1 MAIFEQA
8 GFRLPGALP
17 PTSRRAEAEAYAAS
31 LGMTR
36 GTPGWGDAIRD
47 FVMNQASVSARPSGP
62 PMLPQALAPV
72 RDPGA
77 EFPLGIATFDRGV
90 FPGPSGVDPADAQFS
105 DPASGTIPPH
115 PVRLVAAAGEGG
127 PTHQRWAG
135 SAGRAQS
142 RPAPAPAPPPRDPSP
157 RERRAVEALITPLY
171 PKNGASGD
179 GLVTGTRLW
188 DVPRDRR
195 PRNLPNGSL
204 AEIRET
210 RGGGVGTIS
219 RGGPGDRGGRSFGSF
234 QLSTNSDM
242 ARAFADSVHALAW
255 RHELGGLSPKDRLFQ
270 QRWKAISARDP
281 AAFREAQ
288 QLFVADELYY
298 DTIQKTWDASG
309 VDLDARSETVREAI
323 WSASLQHRDAHSFL
337 PRAIAAADRRLR
349 DRSGRVD
356 RSSPAYDQALIEEI
370 YPARMDYV
378 RNLRNRTPKERRTDQ
393 NIIPQLAREM
403 QTALRMFAEERRA
416 QRRTR

>member
-8 GFRLPGALP
+8 AFRLPRALP
-17 PTSRRAEAEAYAAS
+17 PTGLRAEAEAYAAS

-36 GTPGWGDAIRD
+36 GSPGWGDAVREFALSRTTGI
-47 FVMNQASVSARPSGP
+47 VRPTNP
-62 PMLPQALAPV
+62 PMLPEALAPTDEQ
-72 RDPGA
+72 RA
-77 EFPLGIATFDRGV
+77 EFPAGIAVLDRGIP
-90 FPGPSGVDPADAQFS
+90 PGLSGIDPAGAQLS
-105 DPASGTIPPH
+105 ELVSGTIPPR
-115 PVRLVAAAGEGG
+115 PVRLVAAAGKGG
-127 PTHQRWAG
+127 PTRQRWAG
-135 SAGRAQS
+135 SPGRAQS
-142 RPAPAPAPPPRDPSP
+142 RPAPASPPPPQDPSP

-171 PKNGASGD
+171 PRSGASGD
-179 GLVTGTRLW
+179 GPVTGTRLW

-195 PRNLPNGSL
+195 PRNLPSGSL

-210 RGGGVGTIS
+210 GGRGVGTIS

-242 ARAFADSVHALAW
+242 ARAFASSVHALAW
-255 RHELGGLSPKDRLFQ
+255 RHELGGLSPKDPVFQ
-270 QRWKAISARDP
+270 QRWTAISARDP

-288 QLFVADELYY
+288 QQFVADELYY

-309 VDLDARSETVREAI
+309 VDLDVRSETVREAI

-349 DRSGRVD
+349 NRSGRVD

-370 YPARMDYV
+370 YLARMDYV
-378 RNLRNRTPKERRTDQ
+378 RNLRNRTPEERRTDQ
-393 NIIPQLAREM
+393 NVIPQLAREM

-416 QRRTR
+416 QRRTG